1 MMTIISIALYLTDK
15 GERTV
20 LYKIYKN
27 VLIKPK
33 NVLKRNIVLLAHHT
47 YTPTPKHAH
56 PHSHMCT
63 QKNCTGEGGR
73 GKWGKK

>member
-33 NVLKRNIVLLAHHT
+33 NV
-47 YTPTPKHAH
+47 
-56 PHSHMCT
+56 
-63 QKNCTGEGGR
+63 
-73 GKWGKK
+73 